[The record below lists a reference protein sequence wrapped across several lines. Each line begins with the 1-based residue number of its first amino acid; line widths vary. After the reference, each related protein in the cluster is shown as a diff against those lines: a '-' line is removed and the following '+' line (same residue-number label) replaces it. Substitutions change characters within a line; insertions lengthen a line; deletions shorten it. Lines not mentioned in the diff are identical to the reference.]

1 MPKVIEATSYL
12 YIKINFMYEFG
23 ILHVVGYT
31 EIHLDDSIHQCEHGM
46 EILITDANIN
56 IGFQY

>member
-1 MPKVIEATSYL
+1 
-12 YIKINFMYEFG
+12 MYEFG
-23 ILHVVGYT
+23 ILHVVGHT
-31 EIHLDDSIHQCEHGM
+31 EIHLHDSIHQCEDGM

>member
-1 MPKVIEATSYL
+1 
-12 YIKINFMYEFG
+12 MYEFG
-23 ILHVVGYT
+23 ILQVVGHT
-31 EIHLDDSIHQCEHGM
+31 EIHLHDSIHQCEHGM